1 MAWTRSHAKLGQR
14 FCKFSNRARYQ
25 TIGDT
30 ILHLVPCALSSSRG
44 PTGTRQ
50 TSSDGRLLKDG
61 FRRAISD
68 GCLPTDS
75 LRLRR
80 TDGSLRTGCSAVCL
94 RAGRAPSR
102 MSLPKRTLVKPPTT
116 QTALARAYA
125 WPLRLAVLER
135 PSPCCSVAAWRL
147 TPTGST
153 SAESQTNTRCALLRK
168 HRGHWL
174 AMSSE
179 LVACTVWLYTHPR
192 VQ

>member
-1 MAWTRSHAKLGQR
+1 MRVGGDGICASQHEPDGIDEDLLVVLNLLSKLQAMTMPFLSHEGQSRAKYNATSIWQGIWWNRPLAWTRSHAKLGQR

-94 RAGRAPSR
+94 RAGGAPSR
-102 MSLPKRTLVKPPTT
+102 MSLPKRTLVKPPRCPF
-116 QTALARAYA
+116 QK
-125 WPLRLAVLER
+125 
-135 PSPCCSVAAWRL
+135 VA
-147 TPTGST
+147 P
-153 SAESQTNTRCALLRK
+153 E
-168 HRGHWL
+168 
-174 AMSSE
+174 
-179 LVACTVWLYTHPR
+179 
-192 VQ
+192 